1 MKLKEYLEHLNL
13 LVKENP
19 EALEHAVV
27 YGIDPEG
34 NSFREV
40 SWEPSVGHF
49 RDRDFTSPDNME
61 DNYEYFYDEDDE
73 DCPSLEDYKNDHPI
87 NSVCI
92 N

>member
-19 EALEHAVV
+19 EALEHTVV
-27 YGIDPEG
+27 YGVDPEG
-34 NSFREV
+34 NSFGEV
-40 SWEPSVGHF
+40 SWGPSVGHYG
-49 RDRDFTSPDNME
+49 DRDFTDAETVAVNWE
-61 DNYEYFYDEDDE
+61 DEHGNEDAFTLEEYKEE
-73 DCPSLEDYKNDHPI
+73 HPI